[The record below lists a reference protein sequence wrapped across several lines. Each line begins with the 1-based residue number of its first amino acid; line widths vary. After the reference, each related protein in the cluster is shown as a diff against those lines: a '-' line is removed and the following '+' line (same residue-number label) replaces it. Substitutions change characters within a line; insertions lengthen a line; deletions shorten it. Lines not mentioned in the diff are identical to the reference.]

1 MGRVEITGFRLLRDW
16 CLNCL
21 FFRFLKGLVPAVNVS
36 AQLRFGHELAATVF
50 VRTNEFGFLF
60 LGLFLFLTE
69 SAPLESG
76 GPSF

>member
-1 MGRVEITGFRLLRDW
+1 MGRAEITGFRLFRDW

-50 VRTNEFGFLF
+50 VRTNEFRFLF